1 MIQLKRT
8 TSGDISGLEYG
19 QLGIS
24 YDSGLAKLYVG
35 DSSNRP
41 MEVTTNL
48 PEPYNLDSIKP
59 GTNSDGLFW
68 SGNGDAGLPG
78 TYRWSLY
85 SSSQLDFHSILT
97 RIYSGT
103 DGTGMTGYFGSY
115 VQLQNEDGTAK
126 VSTQNGVKLSSQ
138 NHDIQITATDGSVNV
153 DAEEVNITASPSST
167 ESSFIH
173 LSSTITLNASSYI
186 SIETDSIR
194 MRDRSGSNEL
204 YISSPGT
211 IIIDAA
217 GLERV
222 SGPVTDN
229 DLVTKK
235 YVNNLSYS
243 PQASITIDLMAVIGF
258 VRQLNEV
265 LFSIPL
271 DWQLSETSFYD
282 CQFKSGNMEVM
293 QGDASTD
300 STPTYIFGGGRGG
313 QPVVGNVKVGN
324 VYRGH
329 NVLTIRMVK
338 EDGSNFTDAHTGPC
352 CIMLRNVTIAGTS
365 LS

>member
-1 MIQLKRT
+1 MIQLKRV

-19 QLGIS
+19 QLGVT
-24 YDSGLAKLYVG
+24 YDSGVAKLYVG

-48 PEPYNLDSIKP
+48 PEPYNLDCIKP

-68 SGNGDAGLPG
+68 SDNSDTGLAG
-78 TYRWSLY
+78 TYRWTL
-85 SSSQLDFHSILT
+85 SSSSRFDINSPLT
-97 RIYSGT
+97 RIFSGGEIVGFFESYS
-103 DGTGMTGYFGSY
+103 YI
-115 VQLQNEDGTAK
+115 QNQDGTAK
-126 VSTQNGVKLSSQ
+126 VSTQNGVKLDSPY
-138 NHDIQITATDGSVNV
+138 DGIQITSTNGSINV
-153 DAEEVNITASPSST
+153 DAAEVDITASPSNT

-173 LSSTITLNASSYI
+173 LSSTITLNASSSI
-186 SIETDSIR
+186 SIKTDSI
-194 MRDRSGSNEL
+194 MVEDESGSNEL

-243 PQASITIDLMAVIGF
+243 PQASITINLMAVIGF

-300 STPTYIFGGGRGG
+300 STPTYIFGGGQGG

-338 EDGSNFTDAHTGPC
+338 EDGSNFTKAHTGPC

-365 LS
+365 QS

>member
-1 MIQLKRT
+1 M
-8 TSGDISGLEYG
+8 
-19 QLGIS
+19 
-24 YDSGLAKLYVG
+24 
-35 DSSNRP
+35 
-41 MEVTTNL
+41 VTTNL

-68 SGNGDAGLPG
+68 SDNGGAGLPG

-103 DGTGMTGYFGSY
+103 DGTEMTGYFGSY

-235 YVNNLSYS
+235 YVNDLSYS

-293 QGDASTD
+293 QGDANAD

-338 EDGSNFTDAHTGPC
+338 EDGSNFTNAHTGPC

-365 LS
+365 QS